1 MGTRKEH
8 TSLKTLSIWKL
19 ETKTKNS
26 NTYTMN
32 QMNGMNHTQNMNMNN
47 SSMNMGNTTS
57 MNHSNHTDHLNHMDH
72 SDHSSQMDHSTMTH
86 GTAFYFSDLR
96 HSLLFK
102 EWAPKNNSQFI
113 GACFAVF
120 FMTVFF
126 FFLQFLQKYLHQ
138 KYQTH
143 EKTFIKR
150 LLTPAHWLHA
160 IINLVLFA
168 WGYFLMLLAMSYNGC
183 IFISI
188 CAGSFFGYLLFGN
201 SEENANKNCCQ
212 SLK

>member
-1 MGTRKEH
+1 
-8 TSLKTLSIWKL
+8 
-19 ETKTKNS
+19 
-26 NTYTMN
+26 MN
-32 QMNGMNHTQNMNMNN
+32 QMNSMNHTHSMNMNN
-47 SSMNMGNTTS
+47 DSNMNMENNTS
-57 MNHSNHTDHLNHMDH
+57 MDHSNHTDHSNHKDH
-72 SDHSSQMDHSTMTH
+72 SDHSNQMDHSTMTH

-96 HSLLFK
+96 HSLLFQ

-120 FMTVFF
+120 FMTIF
-126 FFLQFLQKYLHQ
+126 FFLLQFCQKCLHQ

-143 EKTFIKR
+143 EKTYIKR

-160 IINLVLFA
+160 IINLIIFA
-168 WGYFLMLLAMSYNGC
+168 WGYFLMLLAMSYNGY

-201 SEENANKNCCQ
+201 SEENASKNCC
-212 SLK
+212 